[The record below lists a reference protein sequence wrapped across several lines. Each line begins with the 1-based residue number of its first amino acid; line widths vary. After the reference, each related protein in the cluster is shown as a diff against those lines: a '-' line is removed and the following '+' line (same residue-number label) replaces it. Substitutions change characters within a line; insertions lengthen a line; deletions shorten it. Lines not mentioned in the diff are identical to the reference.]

1 MKPFESQIKLNKW
14 HVDEAQRHLSGLV
27 RLAER
32 FQDDLKTL
40 EVEAADEQA
49 AAETAPMEA
58 RQTYH
63 GYLAQVAVRRETL
76 KRSIADVEAEIDQAR
91 ETLRDAFA
99 ELKKFETAAEA
110 AVTRA
115 RRLRD
120 QRAQQADDEVAL
132 NGFRRR
138 SGN

>member
-14 HVDEAQRHLSGLV
+14 HVDEAQRHLSGLM

-32 FQDDLKTL
+32 FQDDLKSL
-40 EVEAADEQA
+40 DNEADAEQLA
-49 AAETAPMEA
+49 ASTSLEA

-63 GYLAQVAVRRETL
+63 GYLAQVTLRRETL
-76 KRSIADVEAEIDQAR
+76 RRSIADVEAEIDQAR
-91 ETLRDAFA
+91 EGLRDAFA

-110 AVTRA
+110 AQTRA
-115 RRLRD
+115 RKARD
-120 QRAQQADDEVAL
+120 QRQQQSDDEIAL

-138 SGN
+138 TGM